1 MSTGSG
7 ESVFT
12 STLPDLKGLL
22 KKLDAAKDSSN
33 EAIRQGI
40 NKGADIILEEQKR
53 LIRGK
58 SKRLADAIKK
68 SDIAV
73 SKKTGTVSVSTGY
86 QGDCFNTAMGG
97 KYWQK
102 ESVGIVG
109 LVHEFGR
116 PGESPGRTDPVMK
129 QTRNGKKVKVKKGLI
144 VPTPHIRRGYD
155 IKIGEAAEACAEIFE
170 EEIGRSMDG

>member
-1 MSTGSG
+1 MFTGSG

-22 KKLDAAKDSSN
+22 KKLDATKDSSN
-33 EAIRQGI
+33 EAIRRGV
-40 NKGADIILEEQKR
+40 NAGADIVMEEQKR

-58 SKRLADAIKK
+58 SRRLADAISKSGIVVEKK
-68 SDIAV
+68 GA
-73 SKKTGTVSVSTGY
+73 VSVSTGY
-86 QGDCFNTAMGG
+86 QEDCFNVGQG
-97 KYWQK
+97 KEYWK
-102 ESVGIVG
+102 RESVGIIG

-144 VPTPHIRRGYD
+144 VPTPHIRRGHD

>member
-1 MSTGSG
+1 MSTGSV

-12 STLPDLKGLL
+12 SALPDLKGLL
-22 KKLDAAKDSSN
+22 KKLDATKDSSN
-33 EAIRQGI
+33 EAIRRGV
-40 NKGADIILEEQKR
+40 NAGADIVMEEQKR

-58 SKRLADAIKK
+58 SRRLADAISKSGIVVGKK
-68 SDIAV
+68 GA
-73 SKKTGTVSVSTGY
+73 VSVSTGY

-170 EEIGRSMDG
+170 EEIGRSMDD

>member
-12 STLPDLKGLL
+12 SALPDLKGLL
-22 KKLDAAKDSSN
+22 KKLDATKDSSN
-33 EAIRQGI
+33 EAIRRGV
-40 NKGADIILEEQKR
+40 NAGADIVMKEQKR

-58 SKRLADAIKK
+58 SRRLADAISKSGIVVEKK
-68 SDIAV
+68 GA
-73 SKKTGTVSVSTGY
+73 VSVSTGY
-86 QGDCFNTAMGG
+86 QEDCFNVGQG
-97 KYWQK
+97 KEYWK
-102 ESVGIVG
+102 RESVGIVG

-116 PGESPGRTDPVMK
+116 PGESPGRTDPVMN
-129 QTRNGKKVKVKKGLI
+129 QTRNGKNVKVKKGLI

>member
-22 KKLDAAKDSSN
+22 KKLDATKDSSN
-33 EAIRQGI
+33 EAIRRGV
-40 NKGADIILEEQKR
+40 NAGADIVMKEQKR

-58 SKRLADAIKK
+58 SRRLADAISKSGIVVEKK
-68 SDIAV
+68 GA
-73 SKKTGTVSVSTGY
+73 VSVSTGY
-86 QGDCFNTAMGG
+86 QEDCFNVGQG
-97 KYWQK
+97 KEYWK
-102 ESVGIVG
+102 RESVGIVG

-116 PGESPGRTDPVMK
+116 PGESPGRTDPVMN
-129 QTRNGKKVKVKKGLI
+129 QTRNGKNVKVKKGLI

>member
-1 MSTGSG
+1 MFTGSG

-22 KKLDAAKDSSN
+22 KKLDATKDSSN
-33 EAIRQGI
+33 EAIRRGV
-40 NKGADIILEEQKR
+40 NAGADIVMEEQKR

-58 SKRLADAIKK
+58 SRRLADAISKSGIVVEKK
-68 SDIAV
+68 GA
-73 SKKTGTVSVSTGY
+73 VSVSTGY
-86 QGDCFNTAMGG
+86 QKDCFNTAMGG

-116 PGESPGRTDPVMK
+116 PGESPGRTDPVMN

-144 VPTPHIRRGYD
+144 VPTPHIRRGHD